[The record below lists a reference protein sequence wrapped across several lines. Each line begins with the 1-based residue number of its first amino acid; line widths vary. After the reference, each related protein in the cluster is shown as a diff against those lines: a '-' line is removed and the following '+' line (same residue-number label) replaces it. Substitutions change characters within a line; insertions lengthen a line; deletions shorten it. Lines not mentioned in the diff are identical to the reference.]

1 MAAGRKFSMYMYTL
15 LLCNKQGNLTSV
27 LWYALRESTKEF
39 RSLMKRKRDLEKH
52 VMEMDGMIAP
62 RGTTI
67 G

>member
-1 MAAGRKFSMYMYTL
+1 M
-15 LLCNKQGNLTSV
+15 SV
-27 LWYALRESTKEF
+27 LWYALSESTKEF
-39 RSLMKRKRDLEKH
+39 RSLMKRKRDLEKY

>member
-1 MAAGRKFSMYMYTL
+1 M
-15 LLCNKQGNLTSV
+15 SV

-39 RSLMKRKRDLEKH
+39 RSLIKKKRDLDKH

-62 RGTTI
+62 RGTAI

>member
-1 MAAGRKFSMYMYTL
+1 MAAARTFYMYMYTQ
-15 LLCNKQGNLTSV
+15 LLCNKQGNLRSV

-39 RSLMKRKRDLEKH
+39 RSLMKKKRDLEKL
-52 VMEMDGMIAP
+52 VMEMDGLIAP

>member
-1 MAAGRKFSMYMYTL
+1 MAAGCKFYMYMYTL
-15 LLCNKQGNLTSV
+15 LLCNKQGNLTSL

-39 RSLMKRKRDLEKH
+39 RSLMKKKRDLEKH

>member
-1 MAAGRKFSMYMYTL
+1 M
-15 LLCNKQGNLTSV
+15 SV

-39 RSLMKRKRDLEKH
+39 RSLMKKKRDLEKR

>member
-1 MAAGRKFSMYMYTL
+1 M
-15 LLCNKQGNLTSV
+15 SV

-39 RSLMKRKRDLEKH
+39 RSSMKKKRDLEKL